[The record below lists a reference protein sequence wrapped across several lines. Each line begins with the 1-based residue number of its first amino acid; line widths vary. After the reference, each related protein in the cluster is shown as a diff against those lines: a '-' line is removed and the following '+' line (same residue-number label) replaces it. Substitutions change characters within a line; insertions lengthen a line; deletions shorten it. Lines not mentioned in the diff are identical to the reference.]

1 MGRGRQSS
9 LSYYEA
15 GGANPMSRSAEELSR
30 TYYREMVVQLLG
42 IKDPKLLA
50 RLAR

>member
-1 MGRGRQSS
+1 
-9 LSYYEA
+9 
-15 GGANPMSRSAEELSR
+15 MSNTAEER
-30 TYYREMVVQLLG
+30 CRAYYRQMVVQMLG